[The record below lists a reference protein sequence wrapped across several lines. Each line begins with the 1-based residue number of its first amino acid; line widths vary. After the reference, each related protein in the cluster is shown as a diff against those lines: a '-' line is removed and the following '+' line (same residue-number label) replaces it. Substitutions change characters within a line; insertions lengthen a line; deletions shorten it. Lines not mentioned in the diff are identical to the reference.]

1 MRIVSWN
8 LNGLATC
15 VKNDYFDPFYELL
28 PDVIC
33 CQETKTAEELTVID
47 GYRHYYLPACDERYC
62 GNLIMTLEE
71 PLNVIC
77 GMNDD
82 FYDEEPRVLTVEYP
96 GYYIVNTY
104 VPSVVD
110 KLERRIYR
118 IGWSKAY
125 KEFAKALLKKKPV
138 ILCGDFNV
146 SLSSLDYYDEDRH
159 KLKNEDVGFESDER
173 TSVKDLLKLGLA
185 DAYRQLYPTAADC
198 YTRWANKG
206 NSRAR
211 KKGSRLD
218 YFFVSD
224 VLIHNIKDVLHH
236 TEIQGSDHCP
246 IELILQNGE
255 IL

>member
-1 MRIVSWN
+1 MEDYMKIVSWN

-15 VKNDYFDPFYELL
+15 IKDDCFDMFYEIL

-33 CQETKTAEELTVID
+33 CQETKTAEEMTVID
-47 GYRHYYLPACDERYC
+47 GYNHYYLPASDERYC

-71 PLNVIC
+71 PLNVIY

-82 FYDEEPRVLTVEYP
+82 LYDEEPRVLTVEYEN
-96 GYYIVNTY
+96 YYIVNTY

-125 KEFAKALLKKKPV
+125 KEFVRTLMGKKPV

-146 SLSSLDYYDEDRH
+146 SLSKLDYYEENTH
-159 KLKNEDVGFESDER
+159 KKKAEDVGFESDER
-173 TSVKDLLKLGLA
+173 TAIKDLLTLGLT
-185 DAYRQLYPTAADC
+185 DAYRHFYPTATDC

-206 NSRAR
+206 NSRTR
-211 KKGSRLD
+211 KKGARLD

-224 VLIHNIKDVLHH
+224 VLIQDIKGVLHH

-246 IELILQNGE
+246 IELDI
-255 IL
+255 

>member
-1 MRIVSWN
+1 MKIVSWN

-33 CQETKTAEELTVID
+33 CQETKATEALTVID
-47 GYRHYYLPACDERYC
+47 GYNHYYLPASDERYC

-71 PLNVIC
+71 PLNVIF

-82 FYDEEPRVLTVEYP
+82 LYDEEPRVLTVEFEK
-96 GYYIVNTY
+96 YYIVNTY
-104 VPSVVD
+104 VPSVAD

-125 KEFAKALLKKKPV
+125 KEFVKTLMEKKPV

-159 KLKNEDVGFESDER
+159 KLKNEDIGFESDER
-173 TSVKDLLKLGLA
+173 TSVKDLLELGLT
-185 DAYRQLYPTAADC
+185 DAYRHLYPTETDC
-198 YTRWANKG
+198 YTRWSDKG
-206 NSRAR
+206 NSR
-211 KKGSRLD
+211 KKNRGARLD
-218 YFFVSD
+218 YFFVSNEIVTNVDD
-224 VLIHNIKDVLHH
+224 VVHH
-236 TEIQGSDHCP
+236 TEFAGSDHCP
-246 IELILQNGE
+246 IELNI
-255 IL
+255 